1 MLWEFYERRDYFELE
16 DGREYN
22 IGGWIW
28 MDLKWQWFVEKQKVW
43 GRYRQYREDV
53 DIRIGMDKDNRVKVK
68 DKLREF

>member
-1 MLWEFYERRDYFELE
+1 MPWEFHERRDYFELE

-28 MDLKWQWFVEKQKVW
+28 MDPKWQWFAEKQKAW
-43 GRYRQYREDV
+43 GRHRQHREDV

-68 DKLREF
+68 DKSREF